1 MNSWIIAFDRFQPI
15 VIIIPIYFLFYVL
28 TGGKSLYNF
37 VLVSAIQ
44 WHERVMLI
52 HTHTHTHTHT
62 HIPFHLSLPL
72 LPQLHPSRS
81 LQSTKVGSLCNLA
94 NSHCFTYDSV
104 YMSMLLKGVAMSHE
118 RCRDSWPL
126 EERISFQG
134 QWWGL
139 IAQSLCVINFY

>member
-1 MNSWIIAFDRFQPI
+1 MDYSIWQ
-15 VIIIPIYFLFYVL
+15 
-28 TGGKSLYNF
+28 
-37 VLVSAIQ
+37 VSAHCNYYPYLFSILCFNWWKITLQ
-44 WHERVMLI
+44 FCVGFCYTMTWESHAY
-52 HTHTHTHTHT
+52 THTHTHTHT

-81 LQSTKVGSLCNLA
+81 LQSTKVGSLCYLA

-139 IAQSLCVINFY
+139 IAESLCVINFY